1 MRKLLRAN
9 FSRLIR
15 SRAFLL
21 SCAAMLLAGVGP
33 PLSNYLSSV
42 SDDERWTPDST
53 VFAFA
58 FLAPI
63 LPALVTALFVGS
75 EYSDGTCA
83 AG

>member
-21 SCAAMLLAGVGP
+21 PCAAMLLAGVGL

-42 SDDERWTPDST
+42 SDGECWTPDST

-63 LPALVTALFVGS
+63 LLTLVTALFVVS